1 MEGDGERLTW
11 GDWEG
16 HRQGFLEVQRC
27 PPGEWGMFGR
37 TGNPT
42 VTW

>member
-16 HRQGFLEVQRC
+16 HLQGFLEVQRC
-27 PPGEWGMFGR
+27 PPGDGGCS
-37 TGNPT
+37 GGP
-42 VTW
+42 VTPL